1 MMDSG
6 RLQELITIQRP
17 TITKDEFGANKT
29 VWNDI
34 INTRSDVQYD
44 SGNRVTENN
53 EIVFNYS
60 KVFTVRYY
68 HKVDEKDRIVWNG
81 KRYRILSIEPNKS
94 HQKLTIRTELIN
106 E

>member
-1 MMDSG
+1 MLDSG
-6 RLQELITIQRP
+6 RLQELITVQRP
-17 TITKDEFGANKT
+17 TITKDEYGANKT
-29 VWNDI
+29 VWNNI

-44 SGNRVTENN
+44 NGNRGTENN

-60 KVFTVRYY
+60 KVFTIRYY
-68 HKVDEKDRIVWNG
+68 HKVDEKDRIIWNG
-81 KRYRILSIEPNKS
+81 KKYRILSIEPNKE